1 MGHLRTARLTLV
13 FLFLVGIATGCR
25 GTAPTQPST
34 APDGPSVQPAATPVC
49 ASAIEGAD
57 QLTSSTV
64 LLGEQH
70 GTTEIPALFADL
82 VCHAA
87 SRHQGQTVLVGLELP
102 ASTQPAIDLLLD
114 GPEKDAGT
122 RALLAHS
129 FWQQETQDGRT
140 SQAMLALLE
149 RLRTYRA
156 QGMRLAVR
164 AIDSNT
170 GHDRDSFMAG
180 TLSEAIATIRPAQ
193 TMVLVG
199 DYHSRV
205 IKGYPWKPDDDH
217 RPLGALLRDKDPD
230 VLGLR
235 VIWRRPGSAWTC
247 NTSME
252 CGPHPVR
259 ARAFEG
265 SVPQLALDLD
275 AADKVGWSGALFVE
289 AVNASPPAI
298 GALPSGS

>member
-1 MGHLRTARLTLV
+1 
-13 FLFLVGIATGCR
+13 
-25 GTAPTQPST
+25 
-34 APDGPSVQPAATPVC
+34 
-49 ASAIEGAD
+49 
-57 QLTSSTV
+57 V
-64 LLGEQH
+64 LLGERH
-70 GTTEIPALFADL
+70 GTAEIPALFADL
-82 VCHAA
+82 VCDAA

-102 ASTQPAIDLLLD
+102 VSTQPAIDLLLD

-129 FWQQETQDGRT
+129 FWQQDTQDGRT

-170 GHDRDSFMAG
+170 GQDRDAFMAG
-180 TLSEAIATIRPAQ
+180 TLSEAIATVRPAQ

-199 DYHSRV
+199 DLHSRI
-205 IKGYPWKPDDDH
+205 IKGYPWKPDDEY
-217 RPLGALLRDKDPD
+217 RPLGTRLRDKDPH
-230 VLGLR
+230 VLGLNT
-235 VIWRRPGSAWTC
+235 IWRHAGSAWTC

-252 CGPHPVR
+252 CGPGPLR
-259 ARAFEG
+259 AREFDG
-265 SVPQLALDLD
+265 PVPRLALDLD
-275 AADKVGWSGALFVE
+275 AADKVGWSGTLFVD

-298 GALPSGS
+298 GALPGGS